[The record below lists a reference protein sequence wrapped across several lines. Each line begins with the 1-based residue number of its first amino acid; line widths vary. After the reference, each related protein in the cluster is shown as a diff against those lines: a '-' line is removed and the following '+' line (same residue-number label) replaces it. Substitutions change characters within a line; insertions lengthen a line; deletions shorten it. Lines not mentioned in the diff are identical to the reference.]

1 MSKIKICGLF
11 LEEDI
16 AAVNLYRPDYV
27 GFIINYL
34 KSHRNIDIKSLEDLS
49 KKIDGSVKKVG
60 VFVNEDMEFI
70 KKLFDKGL
78 FDIIQLHGDEDN
90 EYIKNIRSLTK
101 GYIIKAHKTEN
112 VSSID
117 KINSCASDLVLIDTG
132 KGSGISHSKESIELI
147 KQIKREYMLAGGIN
161 DENIEYLLKELSPY
175 AVDISGGAETNKR
188 KDKDKIKKLIDI
200 VRKEEYNE

>member
-1 MSKIKICGLF
+1 MSKIKICGWF

-27 GFIINYL
+27 GFIINYP
-34 KSHRNIDIKSLEDLS
+34 KSHRNIDIKSLEELS

-112 VSSID
+112 LSSID
-117 KINSCASDLVLIDTG
+117 KINSCASDLVLIDTD

-175 AVDISGGAETNKR
+175 AVDISGGAETNTR
-188 KDKDKIKKLIDI
+188 KDKEKIKKLIDI
-200 VRKEEYNE
+200 VRKETYNE